1 MEVTTM
7 TKKFIEKVL
16 YLCIVDTKK
25 YRYVANWDNE
35 GNPIISRL
43 PIEYLDT
50 TAALDG
56 WEVCY
61 HPATK

>member
-16 YLCIVDTKK
+16 YMGTVDTKK
-25 YRYVANWDNE
+25 YRYKVGQDVD
-35 GNPIISRL
+35 GNTIIRRL

-56 WEVCY
+56 WEVC
-61 HPATK
+61 HRI

>member
-1 MEVTTM
+1 M

-16 YLCIVDTKK
+16 YMGTVDTKK
-25 YRYVANWDNE
+25 YRYKVGQDVD
-35 GNPIISRL
+35 GNAIIRRL

-61 HPATK
+61 RI